1 MLLMDKTPLFVRRAY
16 CAEDMACV
24 WQEETIGL
32 PENDVTPERD
42 WLLLHNY
49 HLEWIHA
56 QKAGRLVPRGSDLV
70 ALEHSSYD
78 EANVEIAAHMCV
90 AALGRGEVG
99 WSRAPA
105 RSQADAPSLVG
116 TKPQVGRRRHATVAD
131 GAQ

>member
-1 MLLMDKTPLFVRRAY
+1 MVCQKA
-16 CAEDMACV
+16 ACL
-24 WQEETIGL
+24 QREIGCCCTITISNGY
-32 PENDVTPERD
+32 T
-42 WLLLHNY
+42 
-49 HLEWIHA
+49 

-78 EANVEIAAHMCV
+78 EANVEIAAHTCLE
-90 AALGRGEVG
+90 AHGRREVG

-116 TKPQVGRRRHATVAD
+116 TKPQVERRRHATVAD